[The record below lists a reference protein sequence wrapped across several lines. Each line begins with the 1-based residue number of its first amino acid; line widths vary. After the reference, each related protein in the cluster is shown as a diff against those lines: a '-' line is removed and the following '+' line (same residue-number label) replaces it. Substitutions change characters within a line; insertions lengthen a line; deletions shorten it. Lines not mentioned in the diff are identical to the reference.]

1 MNNKKNPFSFQ
12 LNVSDFLPAEE
23 SEKQGMVVMR
33 ESVSFWKDGFRRLR
47 KNKLAMA
54 SLFVIIVIMISAFII
69 PAFYPYSYEQQI
81 RGSENLGIME
91 YSESELERIEAGEKV
106 FPHLLGTDSLGRDLM
121 IRIMVGSKSP
131 CWLVS

>member
-1 MNNKKNPFSFQ
+1 MCRTFCPQRKAKN
-12 LNVSDFLPAEE
+12 
-23 SEKQGMVVMR
+23 R
-33 ESVSFWKDGFRRLR
+33 EWSSCGKRKFWKDGFRRLR

-91 YSESELERIEAGEKV
+91 YSESELERIEAGERC
-106 FPHLLGTDSLGRDLM
+106 FRICLEPTALAGT
-121 IRIMVGSKSP
+121 
-131 CWLVS
+131 